1 MGTEREAYMSPLA
14 RRLIWVL
21 ALVGLG
27 ASLTSLYVHYQ
38 LLANPG
44 YSSFCDVSATV
55 SCTQAYLSRYGSIW
69 GIPVALPG
77 ALWFGLILLLSYVE
91 VTGPPSVRE
100 SVPSYLFL
108 LSTISLAIIL
118 YLGYA
123 AFFVLKVICVLC
135 LTTYAAVIGLF
146 IVSGL
151 TASLP
156 MTTLPRRIL
165 GDLRAIVARP
175 AVLAVVVL
183 FLVGA
188 VSALAFFPSESAL
201 RAAAQQQ
208 TPAAATADQRSE
220 FIRWYES
227 QPRVT
232 VPVPA
237 DGAAVVIVK
246 FTDMQCPTCGTT
258 YFSDKPIVS
267 KYQAQYPGA
276 VKYIAKDYPLQP
288 ECNPNV
294 PRPVHLAACDAA
306 VAVRLARQQNKGTQL
321 EEWLYANQVSLSP
334 ASVRQAAQSIGGVQ
348 DFDAQYARA
357 VEGVRADVALG
368 RLLEVRV
375 TPTFFINGVKV
386 DGGLAPQYMDMAI
399 AYELK
404 KAGKIK

>member
-1 MGTEREAYMSPLA
+1 MTMSPLA
-14 RRLIWVL
+14 RRLIWDL

-38 LLANPG
+38 LLANPS
-44 YSSFCDVSATV
+44 YTSFCDVSSTV

-77 ALWFGLILLLSYVE
+77 ALWFGLILVLSYVE
-91 VTGPPSVRE
+91 VAGPPTVRE
-100 SVPSYLFL
+100 TVPSYVFV
-108 LSTISLAIIL
+108 LSTIGLAIIL

-123 AFFVLKVICVLC
+123 AFFVLKVVCLLC

-151 TASLP
+151 TSSLP
-156 MTTLPRRIL
+156 MTSVPRRII
-165 GDLRAIVARP
+165 GDLRALVARP

-183 FLVGA
+183 FLAGA
-188 VSALAFFPSESAL
+188 VSSLAFFPKEGTL
-201 RAAAQQQ
+201 RAVAQQQ
-208 TPAAATADQRSE
+208 GEAQTATADQRSE
-220 FIRWYES
+220 FERWYTS
-227 QPRVT
+227 QPRLT

-246 FTDMQCPTCGTT
+246 FTDIQCPTCGTT
-258 YFSDKPIVS
+258 YFSDKPVIS

-276 VKYIAKDYPLQP
+276 VKYVAKDYPLQP

-294 PRPVHLAACDAA
+294 PRPVHLASCDAA
-306 VAVRLARQQNKGTQL
+306 VAIRLARQAGKGTQL
-321 EEWLYANQVSLSP
+321 EEWFYANQSSLSP
-334 ASVRQAAQSIGGVQ
+334 ASVRQAAQTIGGVQ
-348 DFDAQYARA
+348 NFDAQYAKA
-357 VEGVRADVALG
+357 IEGVRADVSLG
-368 RLLEVRV
+368 QTLNVRV

-404 KAGKIK
+404 RAGRIK